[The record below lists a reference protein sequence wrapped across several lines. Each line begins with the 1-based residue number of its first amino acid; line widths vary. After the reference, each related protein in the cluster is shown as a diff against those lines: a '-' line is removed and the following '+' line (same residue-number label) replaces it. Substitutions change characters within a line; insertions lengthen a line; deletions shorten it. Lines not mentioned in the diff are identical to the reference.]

1 MRGGVLTETTA
12 LFRDRLLPQSPS
24 TPVSQPLEPL
34 PARAAFLV
42 ALAPLVDRFSGPLA
56 AIYER
61 LARWQRQLGWALAA
75 AILVWLGWRLEAI
88 GWTAVWQA
96 LPRSPFFYALV
107 VGAYLVLPVADALI
121 YRRLWG
127 TRLRS
132 SLGLFFRKRVYN
144 SALVGYSGEVSLALW
159 ARGRVERSDAAIL
172 HAIKDVNLLSA
183 VVSGCGGALLVVW
196 LATRVPVDRLPSGA
210 IVWWG
215 MATVAMA
222 LALPAVLL
230 ARRGTLA
237 MTGGEIIA
245 VLEIHAVRFA
255 LGLAALLAQWWI
267 VLPGATGSAL
277 LVLLALYV
285 LVGRIPFVPN
295 RDVLFVGI
303 ALALSDKLALASA
316 PLAGVLLATSALQ
329 QAFHL
334 VVFALSALV
343 RQAQR

>member
-1 MRGGVLTETTA
+1 MRQW
-12 LFRDRLLPQSPS
+12 RRP
-24 TPVSQPLEPL
+24 
-34 PARAAFLV
+34 
-42 ALAPLVDRFSGPLA
+42 
-56 AIYER
+56 
-61 LARWQRQLGWALAA
+61 LGWALAA
-75 AILVWLGWRLEAI
+75 AMVLWLGLRLEAI
-88 GWTAVWQA
+88 GWTAVWRA
-96 LPRSPFFYALV
+96 LPNSPVFYALV
-107 VGAYLVLPVADALI
+107 LAAYLVLPLADALI

-127 TRLRS
+127 TRLRG

-215 MATVAMA
+215 VATVAMA
-222 LALPAVLL
+222 LALPALL
-230 ARRGTLA
+230 VARRGTLA
-237 MTGGEIIA
+237 MSSGEIIA

-255 LGLAALLAQWWI
+255 LGLAVLCAQWWI
-267 VLPGATGSAL
+267 VLPGVSGSAL
-277 LVLLALYV
+277 LVLLAIYV

-295 RDVLFVGI
+295 RDVLFVAI
-303 ALALSDKLALASA
+303 ALAVSNRLALASA

-329 QAFHL
+329 QVFHL
-334 VVFALSALV
+334 VVFALSAFF
-343 RQAQR
+343 REAPQ

>member
-1 MRGGVLTETTA
+1 MRQW
-12 LFRDRLLPQSPS
+12 RRP
-24 TPVSQPLEPL
+24 
-34 PARAAFLV
+34 
-42 ALAPLVDRFSGPLA
+42 
-56 AIYER
+56 
-61 LARWQRQLGWALAA
+61 LGWALAA
-75 AILVWLGWRLEAI
+75 AMVLWLGLRLEAI
-88 GWTAVWQA
+88 GWTAVWRA
-96 LPRSPFFYALV
+96 LPNSPVFYALV
-107 VGAYLVLPVADALI
+107 LAAYLVLPLADALI

-127 TRLRS
+127 TRLRG

-215 MATVAMA
+215 VATVAMA
-222 LALPAVLL
+222 LALPALL
-230 ARRGTLA
+230 VARRGTLA
-237 MTGGEIIA
+237 MSSGEIIA

-255 LGLAALLAQWWI
+255 LGLAVLCAQWWI
-267 VLPGATGSAL
+267 VLPGVSGSAL
-277 LVLLALYV
+277 LVLLAIYV

-303 ALALSDKLALASA
+303 ALAVSNRLALASA

-329 QAFHL
+329 QVFHL
-334 VVFALSALV
+334 VVFALSAFF
-343 RQAQR
+343 REAPQ

>member
-34 PARAAFLV
+34 AARAAFLV

>member
-12 LFRDRLLPQSPS
+12 LLRDRLLPQSPS

-34 PARAAFLV
+34 SARAAFLV

-210 IVWWG
+210 VVGWG
-215 MATVAMA
+215 VVTVAMA

-334 VVFALSALV
+334 LVFALSALV